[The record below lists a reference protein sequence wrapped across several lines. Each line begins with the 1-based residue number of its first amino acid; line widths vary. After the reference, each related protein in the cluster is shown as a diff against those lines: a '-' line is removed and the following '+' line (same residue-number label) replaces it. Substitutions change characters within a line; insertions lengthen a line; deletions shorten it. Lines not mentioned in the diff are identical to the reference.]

1 MLQYLYIL
9 MPFLKLGDLIQ
20 NMHPYCFFGK
30 TQVTL
35 IFNGGEYASVTTNLM
50 DHPGPESKHLG
61 FLCADAYL
69 GRWQPQFGSQFHQSW
84 KKANKDWF
92 GDFWCFFVMFCDFW
106 RFFCDFWWYLLI
118 QQWKRL
124 AQPCDTCDGWPM
136 NKLGFKTGDL
146 TNPRLGFS
154 QESYPLVIG

>member
-84 KKANKDWF
+84 KKPTKTDLVIFGVFLWCFVIF
-92 GDFWCFFVMFCDFW
+92 GDFFVIFGDICWFNNEKDLHNHATHVMVD
-106 RFFCDFWWYLLI
+106 
-118 QQWKRL
+118 QW
-124 AQPCDTCDGWPM
+124 
-136 NKLGFKTGDL
+136 
-146 TNPRLGFS
+146 TNWDS
-154 QESYPLVIG
+154 KQVI